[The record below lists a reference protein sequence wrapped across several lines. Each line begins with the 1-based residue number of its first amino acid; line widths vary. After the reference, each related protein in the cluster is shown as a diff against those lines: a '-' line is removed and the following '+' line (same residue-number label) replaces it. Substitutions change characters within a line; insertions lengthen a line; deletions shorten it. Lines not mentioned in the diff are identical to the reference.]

1 MDLECYGLLDRPEP
15 GDKESTKRR
24 RRKEGCR
31 GPKSLV
37 EQGYF
42 IHGSVCL
49 YIVIQGSFRQKNKV
63 E

>member
-1 MDLECYGLLDRPEP
+1 MRDKCYGLFDRRGQELM
-15 GDKESTKRR
+15 KRR
-24 RRKEGCR
+24 RRKEGR
-31 GPKSLV
+31 GGPKSLV

-49 YIVIQGSFRQKNKV
+49 YVVIQGSFRQKNKD